1 MPKINFALKLPPFL
15 AIKSPVETTRQNKDW
30 ILGFEVW
37 QIFIVLTIILTAASS
52 VMWFTNLQPE
62 SVKQEYLL
70 MDKSKSEMFNEVE
83 QVKWQMQQTNFAKPF
98 SNQSTLACYSDVIL
112 EKADNSETASQVL
125 ASQQRIDRL
134 SSNLKS
140 NIGVLQASQILE
152 FTKLGLDYSIESK
165 IDLERGEIYI
175 KNLQEIQQES
185 VKLCQSSLS
194 NQESIFN
201 KLDGLGK
208 NSISTSLDNGLSTDV
223 ANYLESSKKISNLV
237 SENGLI
243 QDVNKQEFI
252 NHLSKIITTRPTI
265 KQLLNSS
272 TKKYEEFMAKLK
284 DLENW
289 QRIYVSDKNSKTF
302 STVWVQAKK

>member
-1 MPKINFALKLPPFL
+1 MNFALKPPPFL
-15 AIKSPVETTRQNKDW
+15 AIKSPVETTRPNKDW
-30 ILGFEVW
+30 ILGLEVW

-98 SNQSTLACYSDVIL
+98 SNQSTSACYSDGIL
-112 EKADNSETASQVL
+112 EKSDNSEIASQVL
-125 ASQQRIDRL
+125 ASQQRIDRV

-140 NIGVLQASQILE
+140 NVGVLQASQILE

-194 NQESIFN
+194 DQESIFS

-208 NSISTSLDNGLSTDV
+208 NSISISLDNGLSSDV
-223 ANYLESSKKISNLV
+223 ANYLESSKKIFNLV

-252 NHLSKIITTRPTI
+252 SRLSKIITTRPTI

-272 TKKYEEFMAKLK
+272 TKKYEEFMTKLK

-289 QRIYVSDKNSKTF
+289 ERRYVSDKNSKTF
-302 STVWVQAKK
+302 TTVWVQAKNSP

>member
-1 MPKINFALKLPPFL
+1 MNFALKLPPFL

-30 ILGFEVW
+30 ILGLEVW

-125 ASQQRIDRL
+125 ASQQRIDRV

>member
-1 MPKINFALKLPPFL
+1 MNFALKLPPFL

-30 ILGFEVW
+30 ILGLEVW